1 MGHFR
6 VNRVLNRSGS
16 GWDFRPISGSGR
28 VRVDPKSGPGKTT
41 RHEPDPLPEIAT
53 PIKNQIQNDNLLLTA
68 FKINVDASIFRVPKL
83 FQ

>member
-16 GWDFRPISGSGR
+16 GGDFRPISGSGR
-28 VRVDPKSGPGKTT
+28 VRVDPKTGPGKTT

-53 PIKNQIQNDNLLLTA
+53 PKSSNTGGIAVFI
-68 FKINVDASIFRVPKL
+68 
-83 FQ
+83 